1 MGYFAVG
8 FLLGFLLWVL
18 FCGVFILTLL
28 ETAVISL
35 FDFWPFRTT
44 FLAPNRDCRQTTA
57 SELWYPTALRDPWY
71 GGLTQLR
78 RQLLAELY
86 GPAGT
91 QQHTRRT
98 PCRRHC
104 TPGNFHSNRYI
115 FGSFVPPE
123 GISVKTEVLDTSGI
137 RWEQNRHAGVR
148 NEILTSRAGYDLV
161 GQTYNPVGKTYSF
174 WGSFSTICET
184 I

>member
-1 MGYFAVG
+1 M
-8 FLLGFLLWVL
+8 
-18 FCGVFILTLL
+18 
-28 ETAVISL
+28 

-78 RQLLAELY
+78 RPLLAELY
-86 GPAGT
+86 GAAGT

-98 PCRRHC
+98 SCRRHC

-115 FGSFVPPE
+115 FGSFVPP
-123 GISVKTEVLDTSGI
+123 GTFSVKTEVLDTSGI
-137 RWEQNRHAGVR
+137 RWEQNRHAEVEY
-148 NEILTSRAGYDLV
+148 EILTSRAGY
-161 GQTYNPVGKTYSF
+161 GPGSQTYGPVGKTYSNRRYVLTF
-174 WGSFSTICET
+174 CET